1 MSDGVRQGFLSAWGR
16 TPDRFQIEA
25 FDALDEGL
33 NVLVS
38 APTGSGKTAVADY
51 AIASALAA
59 GRRAIYTAPIKAL
72 SNQKFVEFGERFGRV
87 GLLTGD
93 NSIDAAAPVVVMT
106 TEVLRNMIYAS
117 SPALDDVA
125 TVVLDEVHFLQD
137 AYRGPVWEEVII
149 NLDRSV
155 GLVCLSATVSNAE
168 QISAWIRD
176 VRGPTACVVETDR
189 PVELTHL
196 FAVSPRGGD
205 EVRIYPLT
213 EGRAPNP
220 AVQRFIRANEGP
232 SRRPRTRPRSTVA
245 APGRSALV
253 AELNRR
259 DLLPAIHFIFSR
271 RQCDEAARS
280 VASSAPGLVT
290 ADEREEIRRVADAT
304 VAEYDIDDLAALGFT
319 AFERILQEGV
329 GIHHAGM
336 VPVFRELVERL
347 FASSLLKV
355 VYATETL
362 AVGINMPARTVVV
375 DSVSKFTGSAHES
388 ITASDFAQ
396 LSGRAGRRGM
406 DARGFVVVPWSART
420 RLEQV
425 VALSQS
431 RNFILRSSF
440 RPTNNML
447 VNLVARTDRAGA
459 RMLLER
465 SLAQHQASRR
475 GSDLWGR
482 FERIE
487 LLLRE
492 RGFLDGWSLTE
503 RGSMLRSVFHE
514 SDILVV
520 ESVAQGHFDRL
531 DHLEIAALASCL
543 VQEDRP
549 GASEAAAHPPT
560 KRLAARIA
568 SLRSAARSIA
578 AHQRRLG
585 LPEQRMPSSTV
596 AAHVYEWARGDD
608 LADVLCAADV
618 SPGDLVRVLKQTA
631 DLLRQVATVAGD
643 RTTRDAA
650 TRAGDALWRG
660 IVSASARV
668 DARW

>member
-1 MSDGVRQGFLSAWGR
+1 MSGGFRQEFLSSWGR
-16 TPDRFQIEA
+16 TPDRFQVEA
-25 FDALDEGL
+25 FDALDDGL

-72 SNQKFVEFGERFGRV
+72 SNQKFAEFRARFGRV

-117 SPALDDVA
+117 SRALEDVA
-125 TVVLDEVHFLQD
+125 TVTLDEVHFLQD

-149 NLDRSV
+149 NLEQTV
-155 GLVCLSATVSNAE
+155 GLVCLSATVSNADA
-168 QISAWIRD
+168 IADWIRD
-176 VRGPTACVVETDR
+176 VRGPTACVVETTR
-189 PVELTHL
+189 PVELAHL
-196 FAVSPRGGD
+196 FAVSQRHGD

-213 EGRAPNP
+213 EGRGPNP

-232 SRRPRTRPRSTVA
+232 SRRTRTRSALA
-245 APGRSALV
+245 APSRSALV
-253 AELNRR
+253 TELHRR

-280 VASSAPGLVT
+280 VASSVAGLVSV
-290 ADEREEIRRVADAT
+290 DEQEEIRRVTDEFVAD
-304 VAEYDIDDLAALGFT
+304 YDVDDLAALGFT
-319 AFERILQEGV
+319 AFAGVLGAGV
-329 GIHHAGM
+329 GIHHAGL

-347 FASSLLKV
+347 FAASLLKV

-406 DARGFVVVPWSART
+406 DARGYVVVPWSART
-420 RLEQV
+420 RIEQV

-431 RNFILRSSF
+431 RNFVLRSSF
-440 RPTNNML
+440 RPTNNMV

-459 RMLLER
+459 RTLLGR

-475 GSDLWGR
+475 GNDLWAR

-492 RGFLDGWSLTE
+492 RGFLDGWGLSTT
-503 RGSMLRSVFHE
+503 GTMLRSVFHE
-514 SDILVV
+514 SDILLV
-520 ESVAQGHFDRL
+520 EAVAQGHFDRL
-531 DHLEIAALASCL
+531 DHCEIAALASCL

-549 GASEAAAHPPT
+549 GVSESSTHPPT

-568 SLRSAARSIA
+568 SLRTVSRSIA

-596 AAHVYEWARGDD
+596 VAHVYEWARGDG

-631 DLLRQVATVAGD
+631 DLLRQIATVAGE

-650 TRAGDALWRG
+650 ARAGDALWRG
-660 IVSASARV
+660 VVAASARV